1 MIKFYS
7 FIFIIIFNISL
18 FSSTIASI
26 PFRGDPLNKDSSEMI
41 ASIFVSEFVPL
52 GYKLVTRTS
61 AQQAINAEL
70 SYQRSGATRDAISF
84 GKQLKANFVL
94 VGAVA
99 KFDYRYS
106 VYIQLINVSTGSIE
120 GSSSYYVNTLSDI
133 NRNVAKTMANEIHN
147 SIKQNKSDYSETFY
161 DAVKINDYETAK
173 DYLERGADPNY
184 TPRNSATP
192 ILMAVMNND
201 TAMLKLILESG
212 GRPKNEL
219 SYAKNIEIARLL
231 SNYKADYETY
241 TLVRNSTVE
250 VMKFLVSTGSS
261 SAYSILYNL
270 VELGNYDMV
279 YQFISSGKVPYQEN
293 RYGDCLIKACYD
305 SNRDIVHLL
314 LECGANPNYKNSY
327 GETPFKAAKNSA
339 ITALLLQYVQYNSRK

>member
-1 MIKFYS
+1 MIKLYT

-18 FSSTIASI
+18 FSNSIASI
-26 PFRGDPLNKDSSEMI
+26 PFRGETLNKDSAEMI
-41 ASIFVSEFVPL
+41 ASIFVSEFIPL

-70 SYQRSGATRDAISF
+70 SYQRSGATRDAINF

-120 GSSSYYVNTLSDI
+120 GSSSYYVNSLSDI
-133 NRNVAKTMANEIHN
+133 NRNVARTMANEIHN
-147 SIKQNKSDYSETFY
+147 SMKQNKSDYSASFY

-184 TPRNSATP
+184 APYYNSQTP
-192 ILMAVMNND
+192 ILMAVMNNN
-201 TAMLKLILESG
+201 TAMVKLILESG

-231 SNYKADYETY
+231 SNYKAYYETY

-279 YQFISSGKVPYQEN
+279 YQFISSGRVPYQEN

-314 LECGANPNYKNSY
+314 LECGANPNYKNSSMQ
-327 GETPFKAAKNSA
+327 TPFKVTSNSA
-339 ITALLLQYVQYNSRK
+339 IIALLLQYSRR

>member
-1 MIKFYS
+1 MIKLYT

-18 FSSTIASI
+18 FSNSIASI
-26 PFRGDPLNKDSSEMI
+26 PFRGETLNKDSAEMI
-41 ASIFVSEFVPL
+41 ASIFVSEFIPL

-70 SYQRSGATRDAISF
+70 SYQRSGATRDAINF

-133 NRNVAKTMANEIHN
+133 NRNVAQIMANEIDK
-147 SIKQNKSDYSETFY
+147 SMKQNKSDYSASFY

-184 TPRNSATP
+184 KPYNSSSP
-192 ILMAVMNND
+192 ILIAVLNNN
-201 TAMLKLILESG
+201 TAMVKLILESG
-212 GRPKNEL
+212 GRPKEEL
-219 SYAKNIEIARLL
+219 SYARNIEIAKLL
-231 SNYKADYETY
+231 SDYNSSYNTY
-241 TLVRNSTVE
+241 TLVRNSTIE
-250 VMKFLVSTGSS
+250 VMKFLVSIGSD
-261 SAYSILYNL
+261 SAYYILDNL
-270 VELGNYDMV
+270 VDLGDYNMV
-279 YQFISSGKVPYQEN
+279 YQFIESGKVPYEEN
-293 RYGDCLIKACYD
+293 RYGNCLIKACRN

-314 LECGANPNYKNSY
+314 LQYGANPNYKNSS
-327 GETPFKAAKNSA
+327 GDTPFKVTKNSA
-339 ITALLLQYVQYNSRK
+339 ITALLLQYSNRR